1 MNMTKKFLAAL
12 ALGCASVAS
21 ALAQPSYPDKSIR
34 LVVGFGP
41 GSGADT
47 IARVVAERL
56 ADRLKVSVIV
66 ENREGAGGSI
76 GTTAVAK
83 ATADGYTLLLG
94 ASPMTV
100 TPHMQATPAY
110 DPVKDFVPI
119 IRVAELPLLLITN
132 PNAPYNNLKEL
143 VAYAKQNPGKLS
155 YATSGMGSPSHLSV
169 EMIKQSTG
177 INVVSVPYKN
187 VGQAMTDTLAGTVSF
202 YFPAIPGAL
211 PQVKA
216 GKARGLALGALR
228 RSSKLPDVPTLS
240 EELGAAGLEVI
251 TWYGVLAPAG
261 TPREITAKLYAEI
274 AKVMDAPETREKL
287 AATGVDV
294 SVTNSDEFAAQVR
307 ADNTRYG
314 KLVRELGLKE

>member
-1 MNMTKKFLAAL
+1 MKMTKKFLAAL
-12 ALGCASVAS
+12 VLGCAAVAS
-21 ALAQPSYPDKSIR
+21 ALAQTSYPDKSIR
-34 LVVGFGP
+34 LMVGFGP

-56 ADRLKVSVIV
+56 AERLKVSVIV

-76 GTTAVAK
+76 GTASVAK
-83 ATADGYTLLLG
+83 APADGYTLLLG

-100 TPHMQATPAY
+100 TPHMQTAPAY
-110 DPVKDFVPI
+110 DPVKDFVPVI
-119 IRVAELPLLLITN
+119 KVAELPLLLITS
-132 PNAPYNNLKEL
+132 PNAPYKSLKEL

-187 VGQAMTDTLAGTVSF
+187 VGQAMTDALAGTVSF

-216 GKARGLALGALR
+216 GKARGLALGATR
-228 RSSKLPDVPTLS
+228 RSAKLPDVPTLS
-240 EELGAAGLEVI
+240 EELGTAGLEVI

-261 TPREITAKLYAEI
+261 TPREITARLHAEI

-294 SVTNSDEFAAQVR
+294 SVANSDEFAAQVR
-307 ADNTRYG
+307 ADSARYG

>member
-202 YFPAIPGAL
+202 YVPAIPGAL